1 MVDVDV
7 VGGRDDTRQT
17 KAVAAVAVDDYC
29 EDMDDDA
36 APLSIINIDTVGN
49 DSVSASTS
57 GRCCC
62 WLSSH
67 WLNFSPA

>member
-1 MVDVDV
+1 MIHDKP
-7 VGGRDDTRQT
+7 RLRLRL
-17 KAVAAVAVDDYC
+17 VAVDDYC
-29 EDMDDDA
+29 EDTDDDVA